1 MIVSGFGSRRFETAA
16 AIAGIASDT
25 APAHGLETAWL
36 IASVICSR
44 LTDMG
49 ATPLG
54 EVGAGIKQLVY
65 ELAPCFTTIGCDAGP
80 VESLI
85 EIVNVCCYWAWC
97 GHSCSQ

>member
-1 MIVSGFGSRRFETAA
+1 MIVSGFGSRSSETAA
-16 AIAGIASDT
+16 AMTGIASDT
-25 APAHGLETAWL
+25 APAHGFPTASF
-36 IASVICSR
+36 IADLICST
-44 LTDMG
+44 LTVMG

-85 EIVNVCCYWAWC
+85 EIVNVWCYWAWC